1 MSDINIPGV
10 SSRFNTNKI
19 VEDLLKVE
27 KAPLTKMEARAEKLE
42 SDKTIW
48 QNLKTRIS
56 ELTTQCASL
65 YNYDNPFGER
75 VVSSSDD
82 AVTAT
87 AVRNADLTEHAI
99 KVIQTAAADKLIS
112 SPIDENTKIP
122 AGHYVFKIGEK
133 DVSYFFNG
141 GSPKVFVDG
150 LNRRSPDLLRAQIIQ
165 SKPGEHV
172 ILLES
177 KLTGAANT
185 IDFKNDAA
193 DLAQQIGW
201 IRKTEQS
208 PSQIQG
214 EPVFVGS
221 FGSTNSYNISKTS
234 EQCLINPREQITI
247 PFTPKDESRLSMQI
261 KVVDLSDSPSFQAA
275 QKSFE
280 LGIIGSASFK
290 DVTLTN
296 EISLFPQDNIPHS
309 SPDTSKEIISDT
321 IRIYIEGDQ
330 GQRQIPLTE
339 PAGTPQII
347 SFSSAELNGPIRRIR
362 IENDSRHYAVLL
374 DSVFISDDSNET
386 NNSGKRGVNAIETAR
401 DAIFEY
407 DGIKLTRPNNR
418 IDDVNDQITFTLNAP
433 TANPVSLKVET
444 NTETVKDKVIQFAYH
459 YNKLIE
465 DITVYTTRDE
475 KVISELSY
483 LDEAEKEEKKKILG
497 ALQGDITLIQVKN
510 RLQEIINNSYDI
522 QSPDQISMLFQ
533 LGIGSNLSAYSGYS
547 AAKMRGYLEIDENKL
562 EDAVRNHIT
571 DLEKIFGYDTN
582 NDYITDNGIAFLLNQ
597 YLTSF
602 SKQGGIIDG
611 KIQTFNQQI
620 TQQEKNI
627 TNFNDRME
635 KKEADYKRQFGNMEA
650 MYERLKDSSRALD
663 SLNNSN
669 NGNNK

>member
-1 MSDINIPGV
+1 M
-10 SSRFNTNKI
+10 
-19 VEDLLKVE
+19 KVE
-27 KAPLTKMEARAEKLE
+27 KVPLTKMEARAEKLE
-42 SDKTIW
+42 SDKLIW
-48 QNLKTRIS
+48 QNLKTRIT
-56 ELTTQCASL
+56 ELSSQCASL

-87 AVRNADLTEHAI
+87 AVRNADLSEHTV
-99 KVIQTAAADKLIS
+99 KVIQTASADKLIS
-112 SPIDENTKIP
+112 SPIDGNTKIP

-141 GSPKVFVDG
+141 GTPKVFVDG

-165 SKPGEHV
+165 AKPGEQV

-185 IDFKNDAA
+185 IGFENDAVE
-193 DLAQQIGW
+193 LAHQIGW
-201 IRKTEQS
+201 IRESGESQS
-208 PSQIQG
+208 QTAK
-214 EPVFVGS
+214 ETFPVAA
-221 FGSTNSYNISKTS
+221 FGNPNPYNVSKTAD
-234 EQCLINPREQITI
+234 QCLINPNGQITI
-247 PFTPKDESRLSMQI
+247 PFNREKETRFSMRV
-261 KVVDLSDSPSFQAA
+261 KAVDLSDSPSFRAA
-275 QKSFE
+275 QKPFQPD
-280 LGIIGSASFK
+280 IIGSASFK

-296 EISLFPQDNIPHS
+296 EISLFPKEDPSLS
-309 SPDTSKEIISDT
+309 SSDIQKESISDT
-321 IRIYIEGDQ
+321 IRIYIESDR

-347 SFSSAELNGPIRRIR
+347 SVSADELNAPIRSIR
-362 IENDSRHYAVLL
+362 IENYSRHYAVLL
-374 DSVFISDDSNET
+374 DSVTFSDSQTDGT
-386 NNSGKRGVNAIETAR
+386 DKRNVNALETAR
-401 DAIFEY
+401 DAVFEY
-407 DGIKLTRPNNR
+407 DGIRLTRPNNR
-418 IDDVNDQITFTLNAP
+418 IDDVNEQISFTLNAP
-433 TANPVSLKVET
+433 TSNPVSLKVET
-444 NTETVKDKVIQFAYH
+444 DAETVKDKVIQFAYH

-475 KVISELSY
+475 KVIDELSY
-483 LDEAEKEEKKKILG
+483 LDEAEKEEKKKMLG
-497 ALQGDITLIQVKN
+497 TLQGDITLIQVKN

-522 QSPDQISMLFQ
+522 QSPDRISMLFQ

-562 EDAVRNHIT
+562 DDAVRNHIT

-582 NDYITDNGIAFLLNQ
+582 NDYITDNGIAFLLNR
-597 YLTSF
+597 YLSSF
-602 SKQGGIIDG
+602 SNQGGIIDG

-620 TQQEKNI
+620 TQQEKSI

-663 SLNNSN
+663 SLNSN

>member
-19 VEDLLKVE
+19 VEDLMKVE

-42 SDKTIW
+42 SDKIIW
-48 QNLKTRIS
+48 QNLKTRIT
-56 ELTTQCASL
+56 ELASQCASL

-75 VVSSSDD
+75 VVSTTDG

-87 AVRNADLTEHAI
+87 AVRNADLTEHTV
-99 KVIQTAAADKLIS
+99 KVIQTASADKLIS
-112 SPIDENTKIP
+112 SPIDGNTKIP
-122 AGHYVFKIGEK
+122 AGHYVFRIGEK

-141 GSPKVFVDG
+141 GTPKVFVDG

-165 SKPGEHV
+165 AKPGEQV

-177 KLTGAANT
+177 KLTGSANIIT
-185 IDFKNDAA
+185 FEGDATE
-193 DLAQQIGW
+193 LARRIGW
-201 IRKTEQS
+201 ITNTQKNDPLITQ
-208 PSQIQG
+208 
-214 EPVFVGS
+214 EPIPVAA
-221 FGSTNSYNISKTS
+221 FGSTDLYNIAQSTD
-234 EQCLINPREQITI
+234 QCLVNPKEQINI
-247 PFTPKDESRLSMQI
+247 PVDYKDGTGLSMRF
-261 KVVDLSDSPSFQAA
+261 KVVDLNDSPSFRTAA
-275 QKSFE
+275 KPFQP
-280 LGIIGSASFK
+280 GIIGSASFK

-296 EISLFPQDNIPHS
+296 EISLFPQNSQSLPS
-309 SPDTSKEIISDT
+309 SDSAKDIASEKIA
-321 IRIYIEGDQ
+321 IYIESETGR
-330 GQRQIPLTE
+330 RQIPLTE
-339 PAGTPQII
+339 PVGTPQ
-347 SFSSAELNGPIRRIR
+347 SVSLTPSELNVPVRSIR
-362 IENDSRHYAVLL
+362 IENNSGHYAVLL
-374 DSVFISDDSNET
+374 DSVALTGNGSRESNGSER
-386 NNSGKRGVNAIETAR
+386 NVNALETAR
-401 DAIFEY
+401 DAVFEY
-407 DGIKLTRPNNR
+407 DGIKLTRPGNR
-418 IDDVNDQITFTLNAP
+418 IDDVNEQMTFTLNAP

-444 NTETVKDKVIQFAYH
+444 DAETVKDKVIQFAYH

-465 DITVYTTRDE
+465 DITVYTTKDE
-475 KVISELSY
+475 RVISELSY
-483 LDEAEKEEKKKILG
+483 LEDTEKEEKKKMLG
-497 ALQGDITLIQVKN
+497 TLQGDITLIQVKN

-522 QSPDQISMLFQ
+522 GSPDRISMLFQ

-562 EDAVRNHIT
+562 DDAVRNHIT

-582 NDYITDNGIAFLLNQ
+582 NDYITDNGIAFLLNR
-597 YLTSF
+597 YLSSF

-663 SLNNSN
+663 SLNSS